1 MSTRT
6 TFDLTGLSR
15 AIEGRDDRYH
25 LALYAPDAEVEI
37 FDGSKPDAPLQV
49 LRGKPAIAEWL
60 HRRSSAAVHDEV
72 KATKVQ
78 PDRVAYTEECRY
90 GDGSSV
96 LVECDAE
103 VRRGQITHA
112 AVTLVHVPPHE
123 ASAQP
128 GPAAAPMAALTA
140 ERAPRQ
146 VPPAQVSARPRT
158 TRQLPGNF
166 LG

>member
-15 AIEGRDDRYH
+15 AIQGRDSRYH

-37 FDGSKPDAPLQV
+37 FDRSKPDAPLEV
-49 LRGKPAIAEWL
+49 LRGKPAIAAWL
-60 HRRSSAAVHDEV
+60 QRRSSAAVHDEV
-72 KATKVQ
+72 KEATVQ

-123 ASAQP
+123 PSAQP
-128 GPAAAPMAALTA
+128 AHPAAPTTA
-140 ERAPRQ
+140 DRAPRQ
-146 VPPAQVSARPRT
+146 APRGQSSGRPGSA
-158 TRQLPGNF
+158 RQLPGNF

>member
-15 AIEGRDDRYH
+15 AIEGRDSRYH

-37 FDGSKPDAPLQV
+37 FDGSKPDAPSQV
-49 LRGKPAIAEWL
+49 LRGKPAIGEWL
-60 HRRSSAAVHDEV
+60 DRRSSAAVHDEV
-72 KATKVQ
+72 KEASVR

-112 AVTLVHVPPHE
+112 AVTLVHLP
-123 ASAQP
+123 AAAAQP
-128 GPAAAPMAALTA
+128 GRPAAPTTA
-140 ERAPRQ
+140 ERTPRA
-146 VPPAQVSARPRT
+146 VPQGQSSARPGT
-158 TRQLPGNF
+158 SRQLPGHF

>member
-15 AIEGRDDRYH
+15 AIEGRDSRYH

-37 FDGSKPDAPLQV
+37 FDGSRPGAPLQV
-49 LRGKPAIAEWL
+49 LRGKPAIGEWL
-60 HRRSSAAVHDEV
+60 DRRSSAAVHDEV
-72 KATKVQ
+72 KEARVQ

-112 AVTLVHVPPHE
+112 AVTLVHVPPHQAE
-123 ASAQP
+123 PGQRSA
-128 GPAAAPMAALTA
+128 PATA
-140 ERAPRQ
+140 DRAPRP
-146 VPPAQVSARPRT
+146 VPQGQGSARPGT
-158 TRQLPGNF
+158 TRQLPGHF